1 MRRNSNYF
9 TPIPTFPFMPC
20 GYCKGE
26 GVVNT
31 RSFIAGLIVIG
42 NRKATLDAI
51 YGAVPAANGAAC
63 T

>member
-1 MRRNSNYF
+1 
-9 TPIPTFPFMPC
+9 MPC
-20 GYCKGE
+20 RYCKGE

-31 RSFIAGLIVIG
+31 RCFIAGLIVIG